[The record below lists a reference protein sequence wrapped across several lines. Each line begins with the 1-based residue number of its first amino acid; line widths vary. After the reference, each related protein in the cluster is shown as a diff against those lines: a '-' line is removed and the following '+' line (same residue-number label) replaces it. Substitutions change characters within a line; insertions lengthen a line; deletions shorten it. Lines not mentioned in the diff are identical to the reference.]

1 MSEKILVPVH
11 FFLEKGGWTP
21 ACPLPSEVTRASHS
35 PDEIDEYAFV
45 VVLQVRQVVGE
56 VGEVVADASLQVLAN
71 VMIDRGQ
78 RAATSL
84 TYIREVKRSHL
95 RQALPLPEEP
105 PVHAQHRELS
115 GVVEEIRV
123 HAIQAFLSQA
133 VGVLATEGPIRREVV
148 GQIERR
154 DVALLK
160 ELGRGVLQSHLT
172 CGRDVIE
179 VRVLGQGVQPVVP
192 HRTVSVADHGL
203 GVATGIEL
211 AARAI
216 TDRVVQLADYA
227 PVGRQLQL
235 EIVTKQPHGRV
246 GMRLVELFRVIP
258 AILDRARE
266 LHLMQAVAHADPGRL
281 AIGLG
286 AGVRVAQLAELRAA
300 AEIPA
305 LFRREVDSSGV
316 SKAAQGPPILVTLLD
331 VDTGGVGEPRLRA
344 RNQVAL
350 AAAKQLAVVR
360 PLVFQRIVQVK
371 TGALGIEK
379 ASADLSAE
387 SEVSVGGFPVDPEAF
402 RQAIG
407 AAYADAIIV
416 FTAAACRDRVLAET
430 IGAPGGAGIEL
441 HLRDRVRALALNLG
455 QGNNRR
461 MVLAQVVAH
470 AGADGPFLG
479 QLVAHVQ
486 FERPGLEPLILN
498 FLIALGREAQAA
510 RHWHPECA
518 AVLLGVLYRRLS
530 RRRVTSVEAMLID
543 REATVAALE
552 EIAQPDAQ
560 VGAVGA
566 RFRAGERLV
575 VRAMK
580 PESAIVGSQRGGEE
594 TLAAARLHLEPGIG
608 TLPQG

>member
-1 MSEKILVPVH
+1 M
-11 FFLEKGGWTP
+11 
-21 ACPLPSEVTRASHS
+21 
-35 PDEIDEYAFV
+35 
-45 VVLQVRQVVGE
+45 
-56 VGEVVADASLQVLAN
+56 
-71 VMIDRGQ
+71 
-78 RAATSL
+78 
-84 TYIREVKRSHL
+84 
-95 RQALPLPEEP
+95 
-105 PVHAQHRELS
+105 
-115 GVVEEIRV
+115 
-123 HAIQAFLSQA
+123 
-133 VGVLATEGPIRREVV
+133 
-148 GQIERR
+148 
-154 DVALLK
+154 
-160 ELGRGVLQSHLT
+160 T

-192 HRTVSVADHGL
+192 HRTVRVADHGL
-203 GVATGIEL
+203 GVAAGIEL
-211 AARAI
+211 AERAI
-216 TDRVVQLADYA
+216 TDRVVQFADYA

-235 EIVTKQPHGRV
+235 EIVTKQPRSRV
-246 GMRLVELFRVIP
+246 GMRPVELFRVIP

-266 LHLMQAVAHADPGRL
+266 LYLIQPVAHAHPGRL

-286 AGVRVAQLAELRAA
+286 AGLRVAQLAELRVASQ
-300 AEIPA
+300 IPA

-486 FERPGLEPLILN
+486 FERPGFEPLVLD

-510 RHWHPECA
+510 RHWYPERA
-518 AVLLGVLYRRLS
+518 AVLLGVLDRRLS
-530 RRRVTSVEAMLID
+530 RRRVTGVEALLIE
-543 REATVAALE
+543 REAAVVPLE
-552 EIAQPDAQ
+552 EIPQPDAQ
-560 VGAVGA
+560 VGAISA
-566 RFRAGERLV
+566 RFRTGERLV

-594 TLAAARLHLEPGIG
+594 TLAAACLHLEPGIG
-608 TLPQG
+608 ALPKGQVCGAEVAGGVPLVGIGR